1 MNTPYCIT
9 ACIWHDWAV
18 WDKLSSAKAFCYSA
32 KANVEEW
39 NRVHNYHDKG
49 ERGGGGR
56 NCEIR
61 NFCMPGEKLKK
72 KKKVPRIYKN
82 TIQT

>member
-49 ERGGGGR
+49 ERGGEG
-56 NCEIR
+56 EIV
-61 NFCMPGEKLKK
+61 KLGTSACP
-72 KKKVPRIYKN
+72 VKN
-82 TIQT
+82 